1 MNIIAGLKALDDS
14 LEPLQHVIG
23 CRRRLHAVRNVSAQR
38 DRGDPVVTPQ
48 DRILHP
54 DLTMTDLLQRDM
66 LTISSGEREPVE
78 PCGIEPLR
86 SIAAHDDR
94 SEERR
99 VGKEC
104 VSMCISRGWP
114 CH

>member
-78 PCGIEPLR
+78 
-86 SIAAHDDR
+86 R

-104 VSMCISRGWP
+104 VSKCRSRWSP
-114 CH
+114 